1 MATCKAS
8 GSGLCAVHLPSR
20 TDLWVLST
28 LGDMEDG
35 SGWTVSGEDCMDKI
49 CWAAPASTWV
59 ADPQLGQEA
68 V

>member
-1 MATCKAS
+1 MAS
-8 GSGLCAVHLPSR
+8 GSGLWAVHLPSR
-20 TDLWVLST
+20 TDLWVLLST
-28 LGDMEDG
+28 GDMEDG
-35 SGWTVSGEDCMDKI
+35 TGWMSGEDCMDKI